1 MHLERYLPLFL
12 RGRVVAGY
20 GRGGKQLGCPTAN
33 IEDAVVEALPS
44 ELPCGVFY
52 GLARIEG
59 DQVVNMVASL
69 GWNPHFHNEKKTLE
83 VHLLRKYTQD
93 FYGSMLDVL
102 ILGYIRSM
110 EAYDNL
116 EDLRAAI
123 NSDITIAGREL
134 TKVDTGAFV
143 QQYFT

>member
-1 MHLERYLPLFL
+1 
-12 RGRVVAGY
+12 
-20 GRGGKQLGCPTAN
+20 
-33 IEDAVVEALPS
+33 
-44 ELPCGVFY
+44 
-52 GLARIEG
+52 
-59 DQVVNMVASL
+59 MVASL

-143 QQYFT
+143 QQYFTWELEASVVVSRNQVHSPCYVAGWLPSFLDSPCSPAKFSCSEMYIIQWSVMDW